1 MVATTQGRHQWT
13 WQGETMRQAAA
24 EADTTRRGAIG
35 PDAAV
40 VVKDVVKRYGD
51 FTALDHVSLEIMQG
65 EIFGIIGPNG
75 AGKSTLVNIIAGL
88 KDQTGGSVRVL
99 GHDPQGNQHAL
110 REEVGIQLQE
120 AQLQDLITVEE
131 AMRLYASFYK
141 NPNPWEPLLVQ
152 WNLDEKRKTRFGQL
166 SGGQKQR
173 LFIALAL
180 INRPKL
186 VILDELTTGLDPQA
200 RRESW
205 ALVERI
211 RDEGATVILVTH
223 FMEEAELLCDRIA
236 VVDRGVIRAV
246 GTPESLASPQD
257 DSLRLRFSA
266 DASFDTALLEH
277 APGVTSVER
286 QGHEIV
292 VRGEG
297 FLMATVATV
306 LADHDLNP
314 RDLRMDVPSLEDV
327 FIRLT
332 GDQVRD

>member
-1 MVATTQGRHQWT
+1 MTDTLATKTRTGST
-13 WQGETMRQAAA
+13 A
-24 EADTTRRGAIG
+24 E
-35 PDAAV
+35 AAV
-40 VVKDVVKRYGD
+40 VVQDVVKRYGD
-51 FTALDHVSLEIMQG
+51 FTALDHVSLEIADG

-75 AGKSTLVNIIAGL
+75 AGKSTLVNIVAGL
-88 KDQTGGSVRVL
+88 KDATAGTVRVL
-99 GHDPQGNQHAL
+99 GRDPQTDQHSL
-110 REEVGIQLQE
+110 REEIGIQLQE

-131 AMRLYASFYK
+131 AMRLYASFYRD
-141 NPNPWEPLLVQ
+141 PNPWEPLLQQ
-152 WNLDEKRKTRFGQL
+152 WNLTDKRKTRFGQL

-205 ALVERI
+205 ALVQRI

-236 VVDRGVIRAV
+236 VVDKGTIRAI
-246 GTPESLASPQD
+246 GTPGELSDPHDGL
-257 DSLRLRFSA
+257 LRLRFTA
-266 DASFDTALLEH
+266 DERFDPATIEGL
-277 APGVTSVER
+277 PGVHSAVREGREVT
-286 QGHEIV
+286 

-297 FLMATVATV
+297 YLMATVAQA
-306 LADHDLNP
+306 LARQGLNP

-332 GDQVRD
+332 GSDVRD